1 LCTATSRAVTT
12 SLGKP
17 GLRRGRREK
26 LLPV

>member
-12 SLGKP
+12 SLGKT
-17 GLRRGRREK
+17 GLRRGREK